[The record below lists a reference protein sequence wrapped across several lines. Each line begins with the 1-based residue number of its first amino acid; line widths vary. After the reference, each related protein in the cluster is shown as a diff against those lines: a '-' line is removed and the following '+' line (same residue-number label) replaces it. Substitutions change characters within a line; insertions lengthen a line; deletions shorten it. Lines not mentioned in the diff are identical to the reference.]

1 MSATK
6 GIYTEQSRCLSLL
19 YYPIFYSRPNRP
31 PFPPTLS
38 LSLTVFD
45 QLQKLLVKIV
55 YALQTFPNEM
65 KLLASMFWRNGNNSL
80 SWVDGFS
87 GGMAPDGRFYREGLS
102 HISLRGYQGEVT
114 PPSRNS
120 PDGILAVRCRS
131 ELRTKFVA
139 IGFHSLIMKNR

>member
-31 PFPPTLS
+31 LYPPTLS

-55 YALQTFPNEM
+55 YALQTFPSEM

-87 GGMAPDGRFYREGLS
+87 GGMAPDGRFYREGPAYFITGLLGRGDS
-102 HISLRGYQGEVT
+102 DTVSNLKLNQISLFQ
-114 PPSRNS
+114 
-120 PDGILAVRCRS
+120 
-131 ELRTKFVA
+131 
-139 IGFHSLIMKNR
+139 